1 MDLLVQGGVSLIGFV
16 VLVIVGFLTMYAVFY
31 KKVFQG
37 IVIIRNGSGG
47 PKVSFSGIFVI
58 PILHQSEKMDISVKR
73 VEINRDGKDGLV
85 CMDNIRADIKVAFF
99 VRVNQTATD
108 VLNVAKSLGCDKASD
123 PGTLMEFFD
132 AKFSEALK
140 TVGKKFDFVQLYTE
154 RDKFKDE
161 ILQAIGTD
169 LNGYVLDDAAIDY
182 LEQTDITLLNPDNI
196 LDVEGI
202 KKITEITARQK
213 VLSNQIDRDRE
224 KTIVKQDVEAKEAV
238 LELNKQLAEAEE
250 KQKREISTI
259 KSREEAEAQK
269 IAQEEKLK
277 AETARISTEEEI
289 AIGEEN
295 KNRQIIIASK
305 AKERAEAVETE
316 RVDKDMLLERTE
328 KEKIVSL
335 ARIEKE
341 KAVEEE
347 KKNIQSVIRERV
359 MVEKEVVS
367 EEEKIK
373 DTKAFAEADRNKKVA
388 VTDAEKNAEESL
400 IKEVKSADAAK
411 QAAEHVCEQQI
422 IEADAKFRASEKE
435 AEALK
440 TLADARAEEEA
451 VIGLSEARVME
462 AQAAAFEKDGD
473 AKARVLETTAIAEA
487 KGIEAKAEAQE
498 KLGTVEASVMLKK
511 YNAEAQGIKEKAE
524 SMKILDNAGKEH
536 EEFKIK
542 LDIEKEIKIAQ
553 IDIQKDI
560 AMSQADVIT
569 EALKSAKIDIVG
581 GETMFFDKIMG
592 SITQGKSV
600 DRLVDNS
607 NLLTDVKDTFI
618 NGDNEYFRTQ
628 LSTLISQFNMS
639 SEDVKNL
646 TISALI
652 TKMLAGAD
660 NKSRK
665 LLDTLLGYVEDAGLG
680 GKKADALG
688 L

>member
-1 MDLLVQGGVSLIGFV
+1 MNLLAYGGATVIIGV
-16 VLVIVGFLTMYAVFY
+16 VIAVLGFLCMYAIFY
-31 KKVFQG
+31 KKVLQG
-37 IVIIRNGSGG
+37 IVIIRNGAGG
-47 PKVSFSGIFVI
+47 SKVSFSGIFVI
-58 PILHQSEKMDISVKR
+58 PILHHAEKMDIQVKR
-73 VEINRDGKDGLV
+73 VEISREGKDGLV
-85 CMDNIRADIKVAFF
+85 CMDNIRADIKVVFF
-99 VRVNQTATD
+99 VRVNQTAED

-123 PGTLMEFFD
+123 RQILMDFFD

-154 RDKFKDE
+154 RDKFKDA
-161 ILQAIGTD
+161 ILQVIGTD

-182 LEQTDITLLNPDNI
+182 LEQTDLSILNPNNI

-202 KKITEITARQK
+202 KKITEITAKQQ

-250 KQKREISTI
+250 KQKREIATI
-259 KSREEAEAQK
+259 KSRENAEAEK
-269 IAQEEKLK
+269 IAHEEKLK
-277 AETARISTEEEI
+277 SETARIAVEEEV

-295 KNRQIIIASK
+295 KDRQIIIANM
-305 AKERAEAVETE
+305 AKERAQAVELE

-335 ARIEKE
+335 AQIEKE

-373 DTKAFAEADRNKKVA
+373 DTKAFAEADRDKKVA
-388 VTDAEKNAEESL
+388 VTAASKLAEEAL
-400 IKEVKSADAAK
+400 IKEVKSAEASK
-411 QAAEHVCEQQI
+411 QSAEHQCEQQI
-422 IEADAKFRASEKE
+422 MEAEAKFKASEKQ

-462 AQAAAFEKDGD
+462 AQAVAFEKDGG

-487 KGIEAKAEAQE
+487 KGIEAKADANE
-498 KLGTVEASVMLKK
+498 KQGTVEATVMAKK
-511 YNAEAQGIKEKAE
+511 YHAEAQGIKEKAE
-524 SMKILDNAGKEH
+524 AMKILDNSGRGH

-569 EALKSAKIDIVG
+569 QALKSANIDIVG

-600 DRLVDNS
+600 DRMVDNS
-607 NLLTDVKDTFI
+607 HLLTDVKDTFI
-618 NGDNEYFRTQ
+618 NGDNDYFRTQ
-628 LSTLISQFNMS
+628 LGSFVSQFNVS

-652 TKMLAGAD
+652 AKMLGLAD
-660 NKSRK
+660 KKSK
-665 LLDTLLGYVEDAGLG
+665 SMLNTFLGYVEEAGLG
-680 GKKADALG
+680 SKKIAEI
-688 L
+688 